1 MMVGSASNVRRL
13 ITFTGAHIQQESPM
27 APAAEAIRVPGITK
41 LDELELRKKLDPSA
55 LRIEEDDGSSDIHG
69 ELATATA
76 IVIVSLAALRVLAV
90 YLVASHDGQEFEQT
104 VEVERK
110 NGEKRKT
117 VIRYKSS
124 SSKAPEAAVLEQL
137 AAACDVDAREL
148 GKM

>member
-1 MMVGSASNVRRL
+1 
-13 ITFTGAHIQQESPM
+13 M
-27 APAAEAIRVPGITK
+27 AEAAAAIRVPGLTN

-55 LRIEEDDGSSDIHG
+55 LRIEKDDGSSDIHG

-90 YLVASHDGQEFEQT
+90 YLVKSHDRQEFEKT
-104 VEVERK
+104 VEVEGK
-110 NGEKRKT
+110 NGEKRKA

-124 SSKAPEAAVLEQL
+124 SSKEPEAAVLEQL

-148 GKM
+148 GKT